1 MIAKNLLNNDSERSK
16 GSHEFLLLNFFP
28 HEENIID
35 ENKTI
40 IEKEGYF
47 NLHDIN

>member
-1 MIAKNLLNNDSERSK
+1 LK
-16 GSHEFLLLNFFP
+16 GSHESSLLDFFP

-35 ENKTI
+35 ENKAI

-47 NLHDIN
+47 EDA

>member
-1 MIAKNLLNNDSERSK
+1 LLD
-16 GSHEFLLLNFFP
+16 FFP

-47 NLHDIN
+47 EDANIN